1 MISAL
6 SDVKNK
12 LLKTRQIRD
21 AEACALYMTSL
32 FPYLVQLFLVSPAPE
47 ALLPQWLSV
56 LLEKM
61 DEPDNFAA
69 GLPRLL
75 ALANMSQEHLT
86 RPQPLLSAVHRALRL
101 SAQGVSRPVP
111 GGRTPRGFIF
121 IVGLSPRISSV
132 LLTILS
138 TILMRIHDEIA
149 RALCSVPCGRA
160 VRECRHHRDPAVQ
173 PDCYFKEALRPTRFR
188 TVISVKP
195 VV

>member
-1 MISAL
+1 MPAARQPQFDAPALPLHCVLSGSTL

-12 LLKTRQIRD
+12 LHKTRQIRD

-32 FPYLVQLFLVSPAPE
+32 FPYLVQLFLASPAPE
-47 ALLPQWLSV
+47 ALLQQWLSA

-121 IVGLSPRISSV
+121 IIGLF
-132 LLTILS
+132 
-138 TILMRIHDEIA
+138 
-149 RALCSVPCGRA
+149 
-160 VRECRHHRDPAVQ
+160 PA
-173 PDCYFKEALRPTRFR
+173 DFICFIDHSFHYIDAYT
-188 TVISVKP
+188 
-195 VV
+195 

>member
-1 MISAL
+1 MRQPQFAAPALPLHCVLSGSTL

-47 ALLPQWLSV
+47 ALLQQWLSA

-121 IVGLSPRISSV
+121 IIGL
-132 LLTILS
+132 
-138 TILMRIHDEIA
+138 
-149 RALCSVPCGRA
+149 
-160 VRECRHHRDPAVQ
+160 
-173 PDCYFKEALRPTRFR
+173 F
-188 TVISVKP
+188 P
-195 VV
+195 VDFIWFIDHSFHYIDAYT